1 MLYVK
6 LMSLQE
12 QCIDLLDQLDIL
24 IQDSLLSV
32 TVFLGVLVQLVLECF
47 DAILQLS
54 SFIRVL
60 VEWVCLAAGE
70 LLFFK
75 DPCSV

>member
-1 MLYVK
+1 
-6 LMSLQE
+6 MSLQE

-24 IQDSLLSV
+24 IQDTLLSV

-60 VEWVCLAAGE
+60 VKWVCLAARE
-70 LLFFK
+70 LLLFK
-75 DPCSV
+75 DPGSV